1 MGRTIQSKLSLCFFL
16 SFIQEANQINNQA
29 DNAVISV
36 NVTLAIGISVMVIK
50 KLKGLLKGTFRSTGY
65 LFTKKH
71 YTMPSISKT
80 LLNDALGVSESPIDG
95 VIQII
100 LHTRQ

>member
-36 NVTLAIGISVMVIK
+36 NVTLAIFISVMVNK
-50 KLKGLLKGTFRSTGY
+50 KWMFSKRYVPFYR
-65 LFTKKH
+65 LFIYK
-71 YTMPSISKT
+71 KT
-80 LLNDALGVSESPIDG
+80 LYNAIYFQDTFE
-95 VIQII
+95 
-100 LHTRQ
+100 

>member
-1 MGRTIQSKLSLCFFL
+1 MRCESYFVTKSKVIFTKRRRHGPDNSKQIIFVSLCP
-16 SFIQEANQINNQA
+16 SSKKQIKSTIKLIN

-65 LFTKKH
+65 LF
-71 YTMPSISKT
+71 
-80 LLNDALGVSESPIDG
+80 L
-95 VIQII
+95 
-100 LHTRQ
+100 